1 VHPSFVGA
9 LSISVTNSRGRPGKP
24 PIGPRAVPGSTGA
37 LRALCAAQFGVVLSF
52 QGAAITIPI
61 MQQAFGATPVV
72 GQWLITANALAF
84 GGLLLLT
91 GRAGDVFGHRRLF
104 LSGLAMFAG
113 SSCLAGLAPSIGWLI
128 VARIAQGVG
137 LAMFVPACLALLIA
151 TYPEG
156 VTRHRAMAVWGI
168 SGPLGGIA
176 ALLCSGFLLES
187 FSWRALYL
195 LMPVA
200 ALVPAALS
208 RIVFPHDP
216 SRGAAALDSGNALL
230 GTAGIGLL
238 LLGLDEAV
246 QAGLTVRA
254 LVSILLGR
262 LLMGY
267 GLG

>member
-1 VHPSFVGA
+1 
-9 LSISVTNSRGRPGKP
+9 
-24 PIGPRAVPGSTGA
+24 
-37 LRALCAAQFGVVLSF
+37 
-52 QGAAITIPI
+52 
-61 MQQAFGATPVV
+61 
-72 GQWLITANALAF
+72 
-84 GGLLLLT
+84 
-91 GRAGDVFGHRRLF
+91 
-104 LSGLAMFAG
+104 
-113 SSCLAGLAPSIGWLI
+113 
-128 VARIAQGVG
+128 
-137 LAMFVPACLALLIA
+137 
-151 TYPEG
+151 
-156 VTRHRAMAVWGI
+156 
-168 SGPLGGIA
+168 
-176 ALLCSGFLLES
+176 
-187 FSWRALYL
+187 
-195 LMPVA
+195 MPVA